1 MDKTPLVF
9 ARGFVGFKNDSTVIE
24 NNAVDLQV
32 VIQNA
37 KFNRNEKP
45 PEPLVYDT
53 QVQDLWER
61 AQGSHKLLD
70 LPAFQ
75 EEIIKVAFNVFNCKS
90 FMVWNKTQVT
100 NNHFTAM
107 HKRFLNETLSL
118 ISFGKPRTINVTTWS
133 GLLNKK
139 IATNEDKQIPFSIS
153 EYFISDTASSL
164 NMIRTDDDSIN
175 SIENAVLNWIRNSN
189 GYSDLLTTLYILFG
203 KP

>member
-1 MDKTPLVF
+1 MDKIPLVF

-61 AQGSHKLLD
+61 AQGSQKLLD

-75 EEIIKVAFNVFNCKS
+75 EEIIKVAFNAFNCKS
-90 FMVWNKTQVT
+90 FMVWAKTQVT

-118 ISFGKPRTINVTTWS
+118 ILMGKPRTINVTTWS
-133 GLLNKK
+133 GLLSKK

-153 EYFISDTASSL
+153 EFFISDTASL
-164 NMIRTDDDSIN
+164 NTIHSDDTSIN
-175 SIENAVLNWIRNSN
+175 SIENAVLNWIKNSN
-189 GYSDLLTTLYILFG
+189 GYSDLLITLHILFG

>member
-24 NNAVDLQV
+24 NNTVDLQV

-45 PEPLVYDT
+45 QEPLVYDT

-75 EEIIKVAFNVFNCKS
+75 EEIIKTAFNAFNCKS
-90 FMVWNKTQVT
+90 FMVWTKTQMT

-153 EYFISDTASSL
+153 EFFNSDTVSL
-164 NMIRTDDDSIN
+164 NTIHSDDTSIN
-175 SIENAVLNWIRNSN
+175 SIENAVLNWIKNSN